1 MEAAEI
7 IRLQIR
13 VEELTLEDA
22 TAGVFEEKYEFAEDL
37 ELIQDGTE
45 EKKAKDPMDEE
56 LGDDEE
62 EKLEEAPEVPTLL
75 SAIV

>member
-37 ELIQDGTE
+37 ELI
-45 EKKAKDPMDEE
+45 
-56 LGDDEE
+56 
-62 EKLEEAPEVPTLL
+62 
-75 SAIV
+75 